1 LLDQAGLG
9 VDAKGQA
16 GKAKGLNDLEGYVP
30 TSPELLKTELLAG
43 QAQANLIQ
51 AQDRNATESATK
63 PLAEPLSPAS
73 TKLGPMAQ
81 FQAITGLPALP
92 LLLSFTASLALL
104 GLVSAGLWAH
114 AALRKAMNPEFGF
127 EKVDLLEEDEEDED
141 AQEVNLE
148 KLGEKLGG
156 GREKYDIPSP
166 GLGLTFPREK
176 VASTFGVEAPPPA
189 YNGLEQS
196 EEDVAQL
203 PTVPLAPVPFP
214 ATRSRQLGG
223 FESSLVAAPSSTAE
237 LQVDEEDLDRTPTAT
252 PVSTL
257 GPAAAQ
263 TIKASS
269 PQQPRRSP
277 LPAWSARALEAVS
290 VPPSTS
296 TSSSTTASEA
306 VAFPSAPTAAPAPA
320 PKAKPFVPTS
330 MLTPAWIAEDD
341 DGPQAPGALLLSS
354 PTPVFPTLPS
364 VPTHAP
370 VERTS
375 SPAPPATELVRAL
388 LGAADVADPAWLLR
402 ILVVMLGWAFA
413 QSASTSVNVSEV
425 ERGVNVEQPKR
436 ERRRRAM
443 VEV

>member
-1 LLDQAGLG
+1 LDQAGLG
-9 VDAKGQA
+9 VGLN

-30 TSPELLKTELLAG
+30 TSPELLKTELHTAKLV
-43 QAQANLIQ
+43 Q
-51 AQDRNATESATK
+51 AQDRNATESTAESLTEPPAPVSEATR
-63 PLAEPLSPAS
+63 
-73 TKLGPMAQ
+73 LGPMAQ

-114 AALRKAMNPEFGF
+114 SALRKAMNPEFGF

-176 VASTFGVEAPPPA
+176 VASAFSVEAPPPA
-189 YNGLEQS
+189 YDGLEQS

-223 FESSLVAAPSSTAE
+223 FEGSLVAAPSSTAE
-237 LQVDEEDLDRTPTAT
+237 LQVEEEDLDRTPTAT
-252 PVSTL
+252 PVPTL

-263 TIKASS
+263 TIKASSS

-290 VPPSTS
+290 SSPAVPGSTS
-296 TSSSTTASEA
+296 TTAPEA
-306 VAFPSAPTAAPAPA
+306 VAFPSAPTAAPAPKPK
-320 PKAKPFVPTS
+320 PKASFVPTS

-413 QSASTSVNVSEV
+413 QSASGSVNVSEV